1 MLLESSL
8 MVEWMDD
15 ELLDGDDEWIVDEDM
30 MLFWPTLS
38 GSDGV
43 MVVVM
48 EVEEYGYYGF
58 GFWEV
63 EMEVL

>member
-1 MLLESSL
+1 
-8 MVEWMDD
+8 MDD
-15 ELLDGDDEWIVDEDM
+15 KLLGGDDEWNGDDDM
-30 MLFWPTLS
+30 MLLQPTLS

-63 EMEVL
+63 DMEVL